1 MKDFSDT
8 YEILEK
14 LGEGAGGIVYKAYHR
29 RLRQEVVIKRYRKG
43 VISLSGNRREADILK
58 NLRHSY
64 LPQVLD
70 FFETDEDVCTV
81 MSYVPGKSFARLL
94 EEGRRFTSRE
104 LARWGMQICS
114 ALNYL
119 HSQNPPVIHCDIK
132 PANVMLTP
140 EGNICLIDF
149 NISFYLGDTAV
160 LGYTDG
166 YTSPEQYLVA
176 LSRETG
182 QNGTGEIHIDERTD
196 IYSVGATLY
205 HLATGGKVG
214 DYRDKI
220 DVQYL
225 AGFTGEAFAWVIEKA
240 LRIDPAR
247 RYQSAYEM
255 FRALENIPKRDRRYR
270 RLIRR
275 QRVIR
280 AVLTVSLA
288 GFILLGGYGISVIR
302 QERLDAYNDLVE
314 KQISLTEAGSYE
326 EQEQIFEQASQLI
339 PSALESYYQNAYA
352 LYDQEKYEECI
363 TFIDYDICENKK
375 LDLMQMR
382 MADVYYLRADSYF
395 RLEQY
400 EDAAEAYEDVF
411 RIGTEHTEYYRDY
424 AIALAYAGE
433 EEQAQEV
440 LQQAVDYGAG
450 DDSIYYAK
458 GEIEKALGK
467 PDAAIEEFRQ
477 CISMTDD
484 NAMKARAYLMISG
497 IYEEKGSDVS
507 QRDTLL
513 KAREELPVED
523 QLQILERLAAAD
535 IELADTSGKKEYRD
549 EAIEVLALMID
560 QGWGTFDTLDTL
572 AVQYEKQGNIEQ
584 ARQTADRMLQEYGE
598 DYRIYMRYAFL
609 EIDLQEQKE
618 STQRDYT
625 QFAGYYEK
633 AEDLYKEQVK
643 DNNTDAQMQLLEDV
657 YRQVREGGWLE

>member
-1 MKDFSDT
+1 M
-8 YEILEK
+8 
-14 LGEGAGGIVYKAYHR
+14 
-29 RLRQEVVIKRYRKG
+29 
-43 VISLSGNRREADILK
+43 
-58 NLRHSY
+58 
-64 LPQVLD
+64 
-70 FFETDEDVCTV
+70 
-81 MSYVPGKSFARLL
+81 
-94 EEGRRFTSRE
+94 
-104 LARWGMQICS
+104 
-114 ALNYL
+114 
-119 HSQNPPVIHCDIK
+119 
-132 PANVMLTP
+132 
-140 EGNICLIDF
+140 
-149 NISFYLGDTAV
+149 
-160 LGYTDG
+160 
-166 YTSPEQYLVA
+166 
-176 LSRETG
+176 
-182 QNGTGEIHIDERTD
+182 
-196 IYSVGATLY
+196 
-205 HLATGGKVG
+205 
-214 DYRDKI
+214 
-220 DVQYL
+220 
-225 AGFTGEAFAWVIEKA
+225 
-240 LRIDPAR
+240 
-247 RYQSAYEM
+247 
-255 FRALENIPKRDRRYR
+255 
-270 RLIRR
+270 
-275 QRVIR
+275 
-280 AVLTVSLA
+280 
-288 GFILLGGYGISVIR
+288 
-302 QERLDAYNDLVE
+302 
-314 KQISLTEAGSYE
+314 
-326 EQEQIFEQASQLI
+326 I

-513 KAREELPVED
+513 KAREELPVEE

-535 IELADTSGKKEYRD
+535 IELADTSGKEEYRD
-549 EAIEVLALMID
+549 EAIEVLTQMID
-560 QGWGTFDTLDTL
+560 QGWGTFDTFDTL